1 MSELDPDDYA
11 ERLKHPE
18 QDHDI
23 LAAWLLMLLVA
34 SLFISLGSF
43 LGGAHSMSFGAS
55 TPALVVTFVD
65 PSDRID
71 RSDGAAIAPLSGSSV
86 VGGDTPTVLWS
97 AR

>member
-11 ERLKHPE
+11 QRLKYHE

-23 LAAWLLMLLVA
+23 LAAWLLMVLA
-34 SLFISLGSF
+34 AILFIRLGPF
-43 LGGAHSMSFGAS
+43 LAGAHSMSFRTF

-65 PSDRID
+65 PID
-71 RSDGAAIAPLSGSSV
+71 RLDWSDGAAIAPLSCSSV
-86 VGGDTPTVLWS
+86 VRGDTPTVPWS